1 MAVSKSL
8 VVTEYCVVVA
18 VTVLCHVLNLAPVPK
33 ELQAD
38 LAVKM
43 DSFEKK
49 KSCAKES
56 REDVMDET
64 RLGFPFFFACIIL
77 QRITADR
84 L

>member
-1 MAVSKSL
+1 LAVSKSL

-18 VTVLCHVLNLAPVPK
+18 VTVLCHVLNIIAPVPK

-43 DSFEKK
+43 DSFEN
-49 KSCAKES
+49 SFAKES

-64 RLGFPFFFACIIL
+64 RLVFPFFVCIIL